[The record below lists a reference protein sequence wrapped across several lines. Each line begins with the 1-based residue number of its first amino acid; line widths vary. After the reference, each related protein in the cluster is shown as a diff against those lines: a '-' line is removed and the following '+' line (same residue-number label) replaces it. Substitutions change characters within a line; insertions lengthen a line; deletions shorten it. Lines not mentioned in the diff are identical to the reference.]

1 MRRVTCD
8 FAIELMSKLF
18 EKNLVG
24 TSFMI
29 DKDAS
34 KTTFVHINSKKKII
48 QRCRRM
54 RLEALGV
61 FSYGA

>member
-1 MRRVTCD
+1 
-8 FAIELMSKLF
+8 MSKLF